1 MAQAQKHEEEAAAAA
16 KQAIQAA
23 LTATENAQM
32 AQDAVGKGPYIGENG
47 HWYLYDTTANL
58 HLDSGISSYGS
69 EGKSPYIGTDGYW
82 YQWDQTDGIYQK
94 TDVQAQG
101 PKGEAGGV
109 TSVNG
114 ILPDASGNVM
124 ISDGIFNA
132 DEIEETDGADFCFH
146 HRKGISGIGREI
158 SSTAL
163 CLSGQRYNADD
174 SATYT
179 NPSDRYVADRFRSGG
194 TGTVQPNARGYGAD
208 IAGTITMQY
217 WMEKADFV
225 RMPDPVTVYYS
236 VDGVMQNVCTDKAS
250 VPLDNNGNACIFS
263 LTVTNALLDWVSLYP
278 GRPVRP
284 CAQEWV
290 LCQRYYQKYTL
301 SLPPVKENTTAA
313 LYAMPRIRFP
323 EPMRVAPTA
332 TYTARD
338 GSSGIS
344 YYSTHDNVPTVTP
357 SGFSIIDTR
366 TAKIVFALPS
376 GVTISPG
383 DFLYTNLTLDAEIYG

>member
-1 MAQAQKHEEEAAAAA
+1 M
-16 KQAIQAA
+16 
-23 LTATENAQM
+23 
-32 AQDAVGKGPYIGENG
+32 
-47 HWYLYDTTANL
+47 
-58 HLDSGISSYGS
+58 
-69 EGKSPYIGTDGYW
+69 
-82 YQWDQTDGIYQK
+82 
-94 TDVQAQG
+94 
-101 PKGEAGGV
+101 
-109 TSVNG
+109 
-114 ILPDASGNVM
+114 
-124 ISDGIFNA
+124 
-132 DEIEETDGADFCFH
+132 
-146 HRKGISGIGREI
+146 
-158 SSTAL
+158 
-163 CLSGQRYNADD
+163 
-174 SATYT
+174 
-179 NPSDRYVADRFRSGG
+179 ADRFRSGG
-194 TGTVQPNARGYGAD
+194 TGTVQPNAWGYGAD

-217 WMEKADFV
+217 WMEKADFA

-263 LTVTNALLDWVSLYP
+263 LTVTDAVLYH
-278 GRPVRP
+278 
-284 CAQEWV
+284 
-290 LCQRYYQKYTL
+290 QRYYQKYTL